1 MSHKKSNNDEDFQEW
16 LEQYEAEL
24 KEQASDRSSAI
35 ESLLIAGNFDKIRK
49 LLKRWESEDKSHNSV
64 RQEYNNLLAQ
74 KLIDHNNQKIQS
86 LKANES
92 TKGKKR

>member
-1 MSHKKSNNDEDFQEW
+1 MSHRKSNNDENLQEW

-49 LLKRWESEDKSHNSV
+49 LLERWESEDRSHNSV

>member
-1 MSHKKSNNDEDFQEW
+1 MSHRKSNNDENLQEW

-49 LLKRWESEDKSHNSV
+49 LLERWESEDRSHNSV

-92 TKGKKR
+92 TKGKKS

>member
-1 MSHKKSNNDEDFQEW
+1 MSHRKSNNDENLQEW

-49 LLKRWESEDKSHNSV
+49 LLERWESEDRSHNSV

-92 TKGKKR
+92 TKGKKH